1 MKIHACTT
9 LVDNTRGLVFTEN
22 PRWRDDKLWF
32 VDVFGQRILT
42 VDVAGRMEVAAELPF
57 KPNGFGHMRDGSILV
72 SDALARQIHRL
83 DGGRLELFAD
93 LTNMTVF
100 GLSDGFVDANDRMYI
115 GDMGYNLF
123 DPAEK
128 PVDTCVIVCIQ
139 PDGRADVVARGLAY
153 PNGMV
158 ATPDGRTLIVAESYG
173 ARLTAFDI
181 ADDGS
186 LSNQRVWA
194 KLPEDVHPD
203 GIGLDAEGAVWL
215 ANPENTCGRPT
226 VLRVRWRRGLSRWP
240 VRVARRRAGTGTRA
254 GASMGRRRSSASRL
268 RHPPA
273 NARPVPPPPA
283 GVVHRSHRGG
293 RAATQTTGPA
303 P

>member
-1 MKIHACTT
+1 VKIHACTT

-173 ARLTAFDI
+173 ARLTAFGI

-215 ANPENTCGRPT
+215 ANPENTGGRPT
-226 VLRVRWRRGLSRWP
+226 VLRVREGGEIVEGVELDSFAYAVMLGGPQRRHLFINASGHLDPATLAASP
-240 VRVARRRAGTGTRA
+240 TATLRVVEVEVPGAGT
-254 GASMGRRRSSASRL
+254 
-268 RHPPA
+268 P
-273 NARPVPPPPA
+273 
-283 GVVHRSHRGG
+283 
-293 RAATQTTGPA
+293 
-303 P
+303 

>member
-1 MKIHACTT
+1 VKIHACTT

-83 DGGRLELFAD
+83 DGGHLELFAD

-173 ARLTAFDI
+173 ARLTAFGI

-215 ANPENTCGRPT
+215 ANPENTGGRPT
-226 VLRVRWRRGLSRWP
+226 VLRVREGGEIVEGVELDSFAYAVMLGGPQRRHLFINASGHLDPATLAASP
-240 VRVARRRAGTGTRA
+240 TATLRVVEVEVPGAGT
-254 GASMGRRRSSASRL
+254 
-268 RHPPA
+268 P
-273 NARPVPPPPA
+273 
-283 GVVHRSHRGG
+283 
-293 RAATQTTGPA
+293 
-303 P
+303 

>member
-1 MKIHACTT
+1 VKIHTCTT

-72 SDALARQIHRL
+72 SDALARQIYRL

-181 ADDGS
+181 AADGS
-186 LSNQRVWA
+186 LSNRRVWA

-203 GIGLDAEGAVWL
+203 GIALDAEGAVWL
-215 ANPENTCGRPT
+215 ANPENANDRPT
-226 VLRVRWRRGLSRWP
+226 VLRVREGGEIVEGVELDTFAYAAMLGGPERRHLFI
-240 VRVARRRAGTGTRA
+240 
-254 GASMGRRRSSASRL
+254 SASR
-268 RHPPA
+268 HIDPA
-273 NARPVPPPPA
+273 DLAQTPSATVRVVEVDVPGA
-283 GVVHRSHRGG
+283 G
-293 RAATQTTGPA
+293 TP
-303 P
+303 

>member
-215 ANPENTCGRPT
+215 ANPENSGGRPT
-226 VLRVRWRRGLSRWP
+226 VLRVREGGEIVEGVELDSFAYAVMLGGPQRRHLFINASGHLDPATLATSP
-240 VRVARRRAGTGTRA
+240 TATLRVVEVEVPGAGT
-254 GASMGRRRSSASRL
+254 
-268 RHPPA
+268 P
-273 NARPVPPPPA
+273 
-283 GVVHRSHRGG
+283 
-293 RAATQTTGPA
+293 
-303 P
+303 

>member
-139 PDGRADVVARGLAY
+139 SDGRADVVARGLAY

-173 ARLTAFDI
+173 ARLTAFGI

-215 ANPENTCGRPT
+215 ANPENTGGRPT
-226 VLRVRWRRGLSRWP
+226 VLRVREGGEIVEGVELDSFAYAVMLGGPQRRHLFINASGHLDPATLAASP
-240 VRVARRRAGTGTRA
+240 TATLRVVEVEVPGAGT
-254 GASMGRRRSSASRL
+254 
-268 RHPPA
+268 P
-273 NARPVPPPPA
+273 
-283 GVVHRSHRGG
+283 
-293 RAATQTTGPA
+293 
-303 P
+303 

>member
-1 MKIHACTT
+1 VKIHTCTT

-22 PRWRDDKLWF
+22 PRWREDKLWF

-128 PVDTCVIVCIQ
+128 PVDTCVIVCVQ
-139 PDGRADVVARGLAY
+139 PDGRADVVATGLAY

-158 ATPDGRTLIVAESYG
+158 ATPDGRTLIVAESHG

-181 ADDGS
+181 AADGS

-215 ANPENTCGRPT
+215 ANPENSGGRPT
-226 VLRVRWRRGLSRWP
+226 VLRVREGGEIVEGVELDSFAYAVMLGGPQRRHLFINASGHLDPATLLNSP
-240 VRVARRRAGTGTRA
+240 TATVRIVEVEVPGAGT
-254 GASMGRRRSSASRL
+254 
-268 RHPPA
+268 P
-273 NARPVPPPPA
+273 
-283 GVVHRSHRGG
+283 
-293 RAATQTTGPA
+293 
-303 P
+303 

>member
-83 DGGRLELFAD
+83 DGARLELFAD

-226 VLRVRWRRGLSRWP
+226 VLRVREGGEIVEGVELDSFAYAVMLGGPQRRHLFINASGHLDP
-240 VRVARRRAGTGTRA
+240 VTLAASPTATVRIVEVEVPGAGT
-254 GASMGRRRSSASRL
+254 
-268 RHPPA
+268 P
-273 NARPVPPPPA
+273 
-283 GVVHRSHRGG
+283 
-293 RAATQTTGPA
+293 
-303 P
+303 

>member
-1 MKIHACTT
+1 VKSHACTT

-72 SDALARQIHRL
+72 SDALARQIYRL
-83 DGGRLELFAD
+83 DGGRLQLFAD
-93 LTNMTVF
+93 LTNLTVF

-139 PDGRADVVARGLAY
+139 PDGRADVVARDLAY

-158 ATPDGRTLIVAESYG
+158 ATPDGKTLIVAESYG

-215 ANPENTCGRPT
+215 ANPENTGGRPT
-226 VLRVRWRRGLSRWP
+226 VLRVREGGEIVEGVELDSFAYAVMLGGPQRRHLFINASGHLDPATLVSSP
-240 VRVARRRAGTGTRA
+240 TATVRVVEVEVPGAGT
-254 GASMGRRRSSASRL
+254 
-268 RHPPA
+268 P
-273 NARPVPPPPA
+273 
-283 GVVHRSHRGG
+283 
-293 RAATQTTGPA
+293 
-303 P
+303 

>member
-1 MKIHACTT
+1 MKVHACTT

-226 VLRVRWRRGLSRWP
+226 VLRVREGGEIVEGVELDSFAYAVMLGGPQRRHLFINASGHLDPATLFSSP
-240 VRVARRRAGTGTRA
+240 TATVRIVEVEVPGAGT
-254 GASMGRRRSSASRL
+254 
-268 RHPPA
+268 P
-273 NARPVPPPPA
+273 
-283 GVVHRSHRGG
+283 
-293 RAATQTTGPA
+293 
-303 P
+303 

>member
-1 MKIHACTT
+1 VKIHTCTT

-72 SDALARQIHRL
+72 SDALARQIYRL

-181 ADDGS
+181 AADGS
-186 LSNQRVWA
+186 LSNRRVWA

-203 GIGLDAEGAVWL
+203 GIALDAEGAVWL
-215 ANPENTCGRPT
+215 ANPENANGRPT
-226 VLRVRWRRGLSRWP
+226 VLRVREGGEIVEGVELDTFAYAAMLGGPERRHLFI
-240 VRVARRRAGTGTRA
+240 
-254 GASMGRRRSSASRL
+254 SASR
-268 RHPPA
+268 HIDPA
-273 NARPVPPPPA
+273 DLAQTPSATVRVVEVDVPGA
-283 GVVHRSHRGG
+283 G
-293 RAATQTTGPA
+293 TP
-303 P
+303 

>member
-1 MKIHACTT
+1 MKVHACTT

-72 SDALARQIHRL
+72 SDALARQIYRL
-83 DGGRLELFAD
+83 DGSRLELFAD

-173 ARLTAFDI
+173 ARLTAFGI

-203 GIGLDAEGAVWL
+203 GIALDAEGAVWL
-215 ANPENTCGRPT
+215 ANPENTGGRPT
-226 VLRVRWRRGLSRWP
+226 ALRVREGGEIVEGVELDSFAYAVMLGGPQRRHLFINASSHLDP
-240 VRVARRRAGTGTRA
+240 ATLAASPTATLRVVEVEVPGAGT
-254 GASMGRRRSSASRL
+254 
-268 RHPPA
+268 P
-273 NARPVPPPPA
+273 
-283 GVVHRSHRGG
+283 
-293 RAATQTTGPA
+293 
-303 P
+303 

>member
-1 MKIHACTT
+1 MKLHRCKT
-9 LVDNTRGLVFTEN
+9 LVDNTHGLIFTEN
-22 PRWRDDKLWF
+22 PRWRGDKLWF

-72 SDALARQIHRL
+72 SDALARQIYRL

-128 PVDTCVIVCIQ
+128 PVDTCVIVCVQ

-158 ATPDGRTLIVAESYG
+158 ATPDGKTLIVAESYG
-173 ARLTAFDI
+173 RCLTAFDI
-181 ADDGS
+181 AADGS
-186 LSNQRVWA
+186 LSNRRVWA
-194 KLPEDVHPD
+194 LLPEDVHPD

-215 ANPENTCGRPT
+215 ANPENTGGRPT
-226 VLRVRWRRGLSRWP
+226 VLRVREGGEIVEGVELDSFAYAVMLGGPQRRHLFINASGHLDPATLLSSPTATLRIVEVEVP
-240 VRVARRRAGTGTRA
+240 GAGT
-254 GASMGRRRSSASRL
+254 
-268 RHPPA
+268 P
-273 NARPVPPPPA
+273 
-283 GVVHRSHRGG
+283 
-293 RAATQTTGPA
+293 
-303 P
+303 

>member
-173 ARLTAFDI
+173 ARLTAFGI

-215 ANPENTCGRPT
+215 ANPENTGGRPT
-226 VLRVRWRRGLSRWP
+226 VLRVREGGEIVEGVELDSFAYAVMLGGPQRRHLFINASGHLDPATLVSSP
-240 VRVARRRAGTGTRA
+240 TATVRVVEVEVPGAGT
-254 GASMGRRRSSASRL
+254 
-268 RHPPA
+268 P
-273 NARPVPPPPA
+273 
-283 GVVHRSHRGG
+283 
-293 RAATQTTGPA
+293 
-303 P
+303 